1 MILLA
6 ADEARFGRISD
17 TRRCWAP
24 HPIRPIAP
32 RQVIQEYSYVYAA
45 VSPVLGRMTTLILP
59 YVNTEMMNRFI
70 GQVAIDFSQY
80 FVILLV
86 DQAGWHLSGG
96 LSFPDNVRFIYQP
109 AYSPELNPA
118 EHLWEELREK
128 ELANKA
134 FDSLDTLEDALCEG
148 LNQLASHPQRL
159 RSLTDFPYF
168 KVTPI

>member
-1 MILLA
+1 MILWVQ
-6 ADEARFGRISD
+6 G
-17 TRRCWAP
+17 
-24 HPIRPIAP
+24 
-32 RQVIQEYSYVYAA
+32 
-45 VSPVLGRMTTLILP
+45 
-59 YVNTEMMNRFI
+59 
-70 GQVAIDFSQY
+70 
-80 FVILLV
+80 
-86 DQAGWHLSGG
+86 AGLHLSGG

-109 AYSPELNPA
+109 AFTPRNASPMEAFLGVSPELNPA

-168 KVTPI
+168 KVTPISEQTHDKRRTFRKITEFCRAIGFVVDALPDTRLGHHVGGQLVRCGTS

>member
-1 MILLA
+1 MILLV
-6 ADEARFGRISD
+6 EI
-17 TRRCWAP
+17 
-24 HPIRPIAP
+24 
-32 RQVIQEYSYVYAA
+32 
-45 VSPVLGRMTTLILP
+45 
-59 YVNTEMMNRFI
+59 
-70 GQVAIDFSQY
+70 
-80 FVILLV
+80 
-86 DQAGWHLSGG
+86 AGWHLSGG
-96 LSFPDNVRFIYQP
+96 LSFPDNVRFIHQP

-168 KVTPI
+168 KVTAISGGNS